1 MREEPALGNFG
12 GLRGPSF
19 VASSDQGYSDVWRRV
34 ASASLADHEIH
45 VFFEIAGVPLGG
57 PAIHL
62 SDLAAGESTCIPA
75 DQRHALAGRY
85 RKQPIWQEAIAD
97 VGPDIYDH
105 LRDIVAGRRKDLA
118 TVWRLTPQAERLL
131 ASADL
136 YEEEQPADQRVAKR
150 LEVTLSKRALA
161 RLLGHGLAPRPLAV
175 GIEQTMLHIFA
186 TGVSFLHMT
195 LTVRPAGPG
204 NPLSPLELLEAQ
216 VAVARFDRLS
226 WRPLTNRQ
234 EGETTPFSLGSLAR
248 KLVKGAAAAAQET
261 ERPRTYT
268 YLRLAT
274 AVARADADLLALHL
288 ARHYTPDYVVDANI
302 GGLVRIRAFATVG
315 HALSLE
321 GTTTI
326 VAPTETDS
334 ALPGFL
340 ENFKEATLRRHYIPI
355 ALLGL
360 HEYGFLVDRTS
371 RSVLNPE
378 EEQDVNK
385 TLATL
390 ARLQSD
396 SLVFR
401 ICFRFSQ
408 VSHIS
413 MHNELNRGFREVLGL
428 DRMLREFA
436 ADVTEIEAFLR
447 AAEEH
452 KARTR
457 NYVFSMI
464 GGAALAALSGLTI
477 FRESARVLLDYK
489 GVQDFLHWFLEP
501 AISAGLIAWPLSED
515 KIGLVAGVIVFAF
528 SLLLLSRRRPLA
540 HLEAGDES
548 TMHQLL
554 TQMEAGSKA
563 APRIRD
569 TAGIG
574 ASPQDAGRRGV

>member
-1 MREEPALGNFG
+1 MGEKPALGNFS
-12 GLRGPSF
+12 GLQGTTF
-19 VASSDQGYSDVWRRV
+19 VASSDQAYSDVWRRL

-57 PAIHL
+57 PTICL
-62 SDLAAGESTCIPA
+62 SDLAVGESACIPA

-85 RKQPIWQEAIAD
+85 RKQPVWQEATAD

-136 YEEEQPADQRVAKR
+136 YEEEQPAEQRVAKR
-150 LEVTLSKRALA
+150 LEVTLSKRAQA
-161 RLLGHGLAPRPLAV
+161 RLLGHGMEPRDLWV
-175 GIEQTMLHIFA
+175 GIEQAMLHVFA
-186 TGVSFLHMT
+186 TGVGFFHAT
-195 LTVRPAGPG
+195 LTIRTAGPG

-216 VAVARFDRLS
+216 VAAVRFDRLS
-226 WRPLTNRQ
+226 WRPLSERQ
-234 EGETTPFSLGSLAR
+234 EGKTTPFSLGSLAR
-248 KLVKGAAAAAQET
+248 KLVKGSAPAAQET

-268 YLRLAT
+268 YVRLAT
-274 AVARADADLLALHL
+274 AVARAEADLLALHL
-288 ARHYTPDYVVDANI
+288 ARHYTPDYVVADDI
-302 GGLVRIRAFATVG
+302 GGLVRVRAFATVG
-315 HALSLE
+315 HVLSLE

-326 VAPTETDS
+326 VAPVEADG

-340 ENFKEATLRRHYIPI
+340 ENFKEGTLRRHYVPI
-355 ALLGL
+355 GLLGL

-378 EEQDVNK
+378 EEGDVNK
-385 TLATL
+385 TLASL

-457 NYVFSMI
+457 TYVFSMI

-477 FRESARVLLDYK
+477 FRESAKVLLAYK
-489 GVQDFLHWFLEP
+489 GVQDALRALLNP
-501 AISAGLIAWPLSED
+501 AISAGWIAWPLSED
-515 KIGLVAGVIVFAF
+515 KIGLLAGVAVFVI
-528 SLLLLSRRRPLA
+528 SLLLLGRRRPLA
-540 HLEAGDES
+540 HLEAEGDS

-563 APRIRD
+563 APRIREA
-569 TAGIG
+569 AGIG
-574 ASPQDAGRRGV
+574 ALPRDEGRRGV